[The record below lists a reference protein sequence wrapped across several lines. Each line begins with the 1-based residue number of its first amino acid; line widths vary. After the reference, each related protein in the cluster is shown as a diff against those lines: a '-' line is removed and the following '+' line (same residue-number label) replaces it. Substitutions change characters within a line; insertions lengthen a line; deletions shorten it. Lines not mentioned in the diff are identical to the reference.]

1 MNIFI
6 CGDTHLGHQGITKF
20 LRDDNITK
28 ERPWDNIEEMD
39 EAIISN
45 WNSVVRPQDKVY
57 VLGDVVINRKHMHK
71 IGQLNGTKILI
82 AGNHDVMRTTEYLEY
97 FKEVKGVGV
106 LSDFVLT
113 HIPIHPCSLERWS
126 GSWHGHLHSKEVML
140 PNGNVDTRYMCL
152 SMEHINFTPISLEDA
167 KKKFYARKEGAI

>member
-1 MNIFI
+1 MSKNRFVIS
-6 CGDTHLGHQGITKF
+6 DTHFGHTNSWQKF
-20 LRDDNITK
+20 KLPNGDPLRPFTST
-28 ERPWDNIEEMD
+28 EEMD

-126 GSWHGHLHSKEVML
+126 GGWHGHLHSK
-140 PNGNVDTRYMCL
+140 
-152 SMEHINFTPISLEDA
+152 
-167 KKKFYARKEGAI
+167 